1 MLINIG
7 KRVRNIRESKG
18 ITQEELANKMDVT
31 KSYVSKIESGDQIPK
46 LARLELIAIGLDV
59 TLEELIFN
67 TSVDSKWKEVI
78 ELFEQKGINP
88 EEVLKFISVLE
99 KLK

>member
-1 MLINIG
+1 LINIG

-18 ITQEELANKMDVT
+18 ITQKELANKMDVT

>member
-1 MLINIG
+1 MINIG

-18 ITQEELANKMDVT
+18 ITQKELANKMDVT

>member
-1 MLINIG
+1 MINIG